1 MSEFRIGQAAEL
13 LGVSSDTLRRWA
25 DAGRI
30 ATERSPGGHRVIAG
44 ADLAAFAASLADD
57 GGADVDSRRVS
68 ARNRFVGLVTSVT
81 CDTVMARVEI
91 QSGRHRIVSLISTEA
106 VHELGLEPG
115 VLASALVK
123 STNVVIELP

>member
-30 ATERSPGGHRVIAG
+30 VTERSPGGHRVIAG
-44 ADLAAFAASLADD
+44 ADLAAFATALANE
-57 GGADVDSRRVS
+57 GGADLDTRRVS

-91 QSGRHRIVSLISTEA
+91 QSGHHRIVSLISAEA